1 MRKTQQQ
8 LAAELGVSLSTVR
21 RRQAARRYSDYSEEN
36 TTEVLALLDEGFSV
50 LEVSHMLDIPR
61 STIYNWRNKR

>member
-21 RRQAARRYSDYSEEN
+21 RRQAARRYSEYSEEDI
-36 TTEVLALLDEGFSV
+36 TEALVLLSEGFTV

-61 STIYNWRNKR
+61 STIYNWKQQR

>member
-21 RRQAARRYSDYSEEN
+21 RRQAARRYSAYSEEDIA
-36 TTEVLALLDEGFSV
+36 EAIALLDEGFSV

-61 STIYNWRNKR
+61 STIYNWKQR